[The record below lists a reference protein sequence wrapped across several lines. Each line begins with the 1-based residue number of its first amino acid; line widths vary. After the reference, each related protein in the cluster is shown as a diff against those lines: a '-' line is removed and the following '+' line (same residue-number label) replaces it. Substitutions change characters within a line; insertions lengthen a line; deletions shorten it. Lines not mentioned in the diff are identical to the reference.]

1 MAGRVGGVAPGGRFK
16 AVLLYK
22 NAALGQRLRVADDGP
37 DRLQRRARHAQQVL
51 PDRQVAHPGND
62 NIGVGVQ
69 QVEHG
74 GDIARVGVFKR
85 QNAELCIPVLHGVK
99 DLAPGGAGRLPR
111 KGEKAA
117 QRNVAPRTGHALVGG
132 GIAAQPGALVC
143 AGNAHGIAEKG
154 AVVGA
159 QRLVGDAGRVF
170 VKHSGLPRGI
180 KNRLAGLGLVA
191 HHIGHRAHTPL
202 KQSGHLGIN
211 GVDLGTGL
219 L

>member
-1 MAGRVGGVAPGGRFK
+1 M
-16 AVLLYK
+16 
-22 NAALGQRLRVADDGP
+22 
-37 DRLQRRARHAQQVL
+37 
-51 PDRQVAHPGND
+51 
-62 NIGVGVQ
+62 
-69 QVEHG
+69 
-74 GDIARVGVFKR
+74 
-85 QNAELCIPVLHGVK
+85 
-99 DLAPGGAGRLPR
+99 
-111 KGEKAA
+111 
-117 QRNVAPRTGHALVGG
+117 APRTGHALVGG

-170 VKHSGLPRGI
+170 VKHGGLPRGI
-180 KNRLAGLGLVA
+180 KDRLAGLGLVA